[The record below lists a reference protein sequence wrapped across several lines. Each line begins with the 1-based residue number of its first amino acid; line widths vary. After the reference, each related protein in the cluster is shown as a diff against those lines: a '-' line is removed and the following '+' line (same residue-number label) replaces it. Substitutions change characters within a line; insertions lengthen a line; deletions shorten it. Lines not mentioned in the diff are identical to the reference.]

1 MFHTA
6 YNSYESRPGGRDYIG
21 KHSSENPYDD
31 YLGSFKDHEFDP
43 DSKIIMVYSK
53 TAEGALW
60 FEINFHTVF
69 NVSSDSQYA
78 NKVKQTST
86 GFDHTGVP
94 HSEETKQ
101 KISVAHTGEKNPMFG
116 KTGEKSPH
124 FGKKRTK
131 EAKQKMSVA
140 QMGEK
145 NSQFGKPCTRER
157 KEKTSVAQMGEKNH
171 SYGQNWYVNY
181 SGETCRS
188 KEHPGPGWQLGRV
201 FNG

>member
-1 MFHTA
+1 MFHTV
-6 YNSYESRPGGRDYIG
+6 YDSFEEFPDGRDYIG
-21 KHSSENPYDD
+21 KHSSEDPYDP
-31 YLGSFKDHEFDP
+31 YLGSFADKSFDP
-43 DSKIIMVYSK
+43 TCKIVLGYSK
-53 TAEGALW
+53 TAEGSVWL
-60 FEINFHTVF
+60 EIQWQRVLGVKDDPAF
-69 NVSSDSQYA
+69 A
-78 NKVKQTST
+78 NQVYQTST
-86 GFDHTGVP
+86 GFDCTGVP

-101 KISVAHTGEKNPMFG
+101 KISVAHLGEGNPMFG

-131 EAKQKMSVA
+131 EAKQKMSVS

-145 NSQFGKPCTRER
+145 NSQFGKPCTNER
-157 KEKTSVAQMGEKNH
+157 REKTSVAQMGEKNH
-171 SYGQNWYVNY
+171 SHGKNWYVNS